1 MSDTSAEPFATSS
14 LPSDRATILVV
25 DDEAPVRRLLIRT
38 LERADY
44 CVLTAADGDEA
55 LRIAREH
62 RPALILLDAEMPKLH
77 GFEVCRQLKQDD
89 ATGAIPILMLTAKA
103 QDDDRQRGLAAG
115 ADGYISKPFSPRRL
129 LEEIEARLDH
139 SSE

>member
-1 MSDTSAEPFATSS
+1 MSNTSPIPP
-14 LPSDRATILVV
+14 PSPADQNSILVV

-44 CVLTAADGDEA
+44 CVLTAADGEEA

-77 GFEVCRQLKQDD
+77 GFDVCRQLKQDPS
-89 ATGAIPILMLTAKA
+89 TTAIPILMLTAKA
-103 QDDDRQRGLAAG
+103 QDEDRKRGLEAG
-115 ADGYISKPFSPRRL
+115 ADGYVLKPFSPRRL
-129 LEEIEARLDH
+129 LDEIQSRLGR
-139 SSE
+139 S

>member
-1 MSDTSAEPFATSS
+1 MSDTSSA
-14 LPSDRATILVV
+14 PSPASEKNNILVV

-44 CVLTAADGDEA
+44 CVLTAADGEEA

-77 GFEVCRQLKQDD
+77 GFDVCRQLKQDPG
-89 ATGAIPILMLTAKA
+89 TNAIPVLMLTAKA
-103 QDDDRQRGLAAG
+103 QDEDRERGLEAG
-115 ADGYISKPFSPRRL
+115 ADGYVLKPFSPRL
-129 LEEIEARLDH
+129 LLSEIEARLRRP
-139 SSE
+139 